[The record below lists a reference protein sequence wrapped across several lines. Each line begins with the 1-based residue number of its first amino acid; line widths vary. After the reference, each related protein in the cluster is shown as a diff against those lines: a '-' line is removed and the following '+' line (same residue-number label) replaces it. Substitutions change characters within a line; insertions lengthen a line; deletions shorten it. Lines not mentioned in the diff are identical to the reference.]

1 MAPLT
6 CFSSFPL
13 IFLWILFVANMR
25 LVRSSEGPSF
35 FRRPPAIVSSGVT
48 TSGRR
53 SCASPG
59 FNERSKSTFSK
70 NPKRKR
76 TIQSYDTCNDD
87 DDEDGT
93 TTSSAAVSRK
103 RFLPRGG
110 ESTAPT
116 ILPPGVDGYITVVS
130 TVTNLLVQMGSLVLP
145 PVVGVAKAIVGLYRA
160 LPKDAIIAGSGLMFC
175 FAGGYYP
182 TLFSS
187 IQAAQQYGWDVMVQ
201 ALTDLADE
209 AILVIDAL
217 EADEKVK
224 TSFYGMDE
232 ASTVRSLRRKT
243 SLVLATVDPMKIN
256 QAAGA
261 LYMTWVGVSTVL
273 KQEYARVITLS
284 LTMARYIDRVAQFIL
299 GPPAYF
305 VVPDKYGKWVPVLI
319 GWGCKAA
326 AMNIAWRIQRIMSA
340 ATSAVTGGLLFARA
354 IARMLAKRGIRL
366 FGLISEDDET
376 TIFDEIIGFLVAG
389 LGFYTQFESQWR
401 SGFSFKVP
409 FPLSLITWPFDWAG
423 KRYSFHFTHPFYF
436 FFSPYGFNA
445 ERWIQWQITK

>member
-1 MAPLT
+1 MAPST
-6 CFSSFPL
+6 SFST
-13 IFLWILFVANMR
+13 IFLWILLVANTR
-25 LVRSSEGPSF
+25 LARSSGGPSF
-35 FRRPPAIVSSGVT
+35 FRRPPTIVSSGVT
-48 TSGRR
+48 ASGRR
-53 SCASPG
+53 SFASPR
-59 FNERSKSTFSK
+59 FNGKSTYPK
-70 NPKRKR
+70 NSKRKR
-76 TIQSYDTCNDD
+76 TIKSYDTCHDDD

-93 TTSSAAVSRK
+93 CATLSRK
-103 RFLPRGG
+103 RFPPRGG

-116 ILPPGVDGYITVVS
+116 ILPPGVDGFVTVVS
-130 TVTNLLVQMGSLVLP
+130 TVTNLLVQMGSLILP
-145 PVVGVAKAIVGLYRA
+145 PAVGAAKAIVGVYRA
-160 LPKDAIIAGSGLMFC
+160 LPKDAIVAGSGLMFC

-209 AILVIDAL
+209 AILVIEAL

-224 TSFYGMDE
+224 TSTYGMPMDE
-232 ASTVRSLRRKT
+232 VSMVRSLRRKT
-243 SLVLATVDPMKIN
+243 SLVMATVDPMKIN

-273 KQEYARVITLS
+273 QQEYARVITLS

-305 VVPDKYGKWVPVLI
+305 VVPDKYDKWVPVLI

-354 IARMLAKRGIRL
+354 ISRMLAKRGIRV
-366 FGLISEDDET
+366 FGLFCEDDET
-376 TIFDEIIGFLVAG
+376 TMFDEIIGFLVAG

-409 FPLSLITWPFDWAG
+409 FPLSLITWPFDWA
-423 KRYSFHFTHPFYF
+423 
-436 FFSPYGFNA
+436 